1 MLLVTI
7 FAVPVALPLC
17 ALVPQLRPGVRYVAL
32 YGMLSLV
39 AFGLMQLAPGPFLE
53 WWWD

>member
-1 MLLVTI
+1 
-7 FAVPVALPLC
+7 
-17 ALVPQLRPGVRYVAL
+17 VRYVAL